1 MKTLHLYLTRQVL
14 VTLLMTVAVFTF
26 VLLLGSVLKEVL
38 GLLVNRQASLFS
50 LLKAIGLLIPF
61 VMVFALP
68 MGMLTATLLVF
79 GRFSAD
85 GELTA
90 ARASGVSLLSLVSP
104 VLLLAAALTVV
115 TAFINLQLA
124 PQCRLAYLDLLYTIR
139 NARPATFIPER
150 APTDLNGSL
159 VYVRK
164 IRGTN
169 LEEIL
174 IYSLN
179 KSNQLER
186 FIRADR
192 GTLVHDPAS
201 NVIHVVLIDFTDLT
215 YDKHGRPTPNPA
227 AEASF
232 TYEIPAPRDRVALEI
247 SEMTFWQ
254 LRDRWRELELLLGEP
269 AARGKLSTEELQAKM
284 KQLRTAKRGDITS
297 PVRVQMHRQVAI
309 SFSCLAFAL
318 IGIPLGIRAH
328 RRETSIGVAIALVLV
343 AVYYSFFVLGQ
354 ALETR
359 HEWAPHLILWIP
371 NFLFQAVGMVLLN
384 RANRGR

>member
-38 GLLVNRQASLFS
+38 GLLVNRQASLSS

-104 VLLLAAALTVV
+104 VLLLATALSVV

-139 NARPATFIPER
+139 HARPATFIPER
-150 APTDLNGSL
+150 APTELNGSL

-169 LEEIL
+169 LEDIL

-186 FIRADR
+186 FVRADR
-192 GTLVHDPAS
+192 GTLQFEAESNKVH
-201 NVIHVVLIDFTDLT
+201 VLLADFTDLS
-215 YDKHGRPTPNPA
+215 YDKQGRPTPSGA
-227 AEASF
+227 SEATF
-232 TYEIPAPRDRVALEI
+232 TYELPPPREYVALEI

-254 LRDRWRELELLLGEP
+254 LRDKWRELEQRLGEP
-269 AARGKLSTEELQAKM
+269 AARGKLSTEELQVKM

-297 PVRVQMHRQVAI
+297 PVRVQMHRQVAF

-328 RRETSIGVAIALVLV
+328 RRETSMGVAMALLLV

-371 NFLFQAVGMVLLN
+371 NFLFQAIGMVLLN

>member
-14 VTLLMTVAVFTF
+14 VTLVMTVVVFAF
-26 VLLLGSVLKEVL
+26 VVMMGLVLKEVL
-38 GLLVNRQASLFS
+38 GLLVNRQASVAAVA
-50 LLKAIGLLIPF
+50 KAVGLLIPF

-90 ARASGVSLLSLVSP
+90 VRASGVSLLALVSP
-104 VLLLAAALTVV
+104 VLLVAAAATVV
-115 TAFINLQLA
+115 TALINLQLA
-124 PQCRLAYLDLLYTIR
+124 PQCRLAYKEMIHTIR

-150 APTDLNGSL
+150 TYTDLGKSIT
-159 VYVRK
+159 YVSK

-169 LEEIL
+169 LEDVL
-174 IYSLN
+174 IFSLAE
-179 KSNQLER
+179 SNQVEKYSRAER
-186 FIRADR
+186 GSFYFDA
-192 GTLVHDPAS
+192 AS
-201 NVIHVVLIDFTDLT
+201 NEVHVTLFDVHVVSSDGAGRTSVAPMSEWFFTFQL
-215 YDKHGRPTPNPA
+215 PP
-227 AEASF
+227 
-232 TYEIPAPRDRVALEI
+232 PRSRDQLEI

-254 LRDRWRELELLLGEP
+254 LLEKRRELEAQIG
-269 AARGKLSTEELQAKM
+269 AAPVTGRLPTDELQAKM
-284 KQLRTAKRGDITS
+284 RQLRSMKRADLVS
-297 PVRVQMHRQVAI
+297 PVRVQMHRQVAL
-309 SFSCLAFAL
+309 SFSCLAFTL

-328 RRETSIGVAIALVLV
+328 RRETSIGIAIAVVLV
-343 AVYYSFFVLGQ
+343 AIYYSFIVLGV

-371 NFLFQAVGMVLLN
+371 NLLFQAVGMVLLN